1 VIPRCEPTDADSHIP
16 QDAEMNRAKGNVEA
30 LKKKLGMPA
39 YKLPM
44 QQEMIKKQLSDAEA
58 KLNKLLQAEVQHRP

>member
-1 VIPRCEPTDADSHIP
+1 
-16 QDAEMNRAKGNVEA
+16 MNRAKGNVEA